1 MRLRFLGVLD
11 RYVLKQWLATFF
23 LAAIGVPTVAV
34 VIDLS
39 ERFSKLSVTRH
50 VPLGDIFLGQLFLF
64 PSKVAILIPAAV
76 LFATVFTLNTM
87 GRHSEL
93 TAVQGGG
100 VSFYR
105 LIAPMLLLAT
115 LAVPV
120 DYGLQEIAGYSTS
133 RHNELHHDKNSSATA
148 YRVGF
153 AFASP
158 TGWTW
163 AFKEMSQR
171 QGEGHGTGIL
181 GEGARSRRGVRWTVA
196 ADSAIWDAKARTWA
210 LRDGTSYLVSD
221 LVSDSTVLATFR
233 FKAMRVREFA
243 ETPGEL
249 MTEDKKAE
257 EMTTGELRKYLEQL
271 KLSGGTPGGLAVE
284 LPLKYAVP
292 VACLVVALFG
302 APLAITN
309 ARAGAAIGLAIA
321 LGTTL
326 TYLTGTQIMKAIGG
340 KEILSP
346 ELAAWS
352 MNIFFVV
359 FAVILL
365 TRVKS

>member
-11 RYVLKQWLATFF
+11 RYLLKQWLATF
-23 LAAIGVPTVAV
+23 LLSIIGVPTVAV
-34 VIDLS
+34 VIDLA
-39 ERFSKLSVTRH
+39 ERFSKLSVQRH
-50 VPLGDIFLGQLFLF
+50 VPLADIFLGQLYLF
-64 PSKVAILIPAAV
+64 PSKIAILVPAAV

-105 LIAPMLLLAT
+105 LIAPMIALAA
-115 LAVPV
+115 LAVPL
-120 DYGLQEIAGYSTS
+120 DFEIQELAGPSTS
-133 RHNELHHDKNSSATA
+133 RQKELHHEKYSAGTA
-148 YRVGF
+148 YLRGF
-153 AFASP
+153 AFASQ

-163 AFKEMSQR
+163 GFNEMTQKE
-171 QGEGHGTGIL
+171 GEGHGTGVL
-181 GEGARSRRGVRWTVA
+181 GEGARDSRGERWTIA
-196 ADSAIWDAKARTWA
+196 ADSTIWDARTRTWA
-210 LRDGTSYLVSD
+210 IHRGTSY
-221 LVSDSTVLATFR
+221 LVSDSTVLATFQFR
-233 FKAMRVREFA
+233 GMRVREFT

-249 MTEDKKAE
+249 MTERKAAE
-257 EMTTGELRKYLEQL
+257 EMTTPELRRYLAQL
-271 KLSGGTPGGLAVE
+271 KLSGGTPGALAVE
-284 LPLKYAVP
+284 LPLKFAVP

-326 TYLTGTQIMKAIGG
+326 TYLTGTQIMKAVGG

-346 ELAAWS
+346 ILAAWS
-352 MNIFFVV
+352 MNIFFIVI
-359 FAVILL
+359 AVILL

>member
-11 RYVLKQWLATFF
+11 RYILKQWLTTFA
-23 LAAIGVPTVAV
+23 LSAIGVPTVAV
-34 VIDLS
+34 VIDLA
-39 ERFSKLSVTRH
+39 ERFSKLSVDRH
-50 VPLGDIFLGQLFLF
+50 VPLGDIFLGQLYLY
-64 PSKVAILIPAAV
+64 PAKVVILIPAAV
-76 LFATVFTLNTM
+76 LFATVFTLNAM

-105 LIAPMLLLAT
+105 LITPMLLLAA

-120 DYGLQEIAGYSTS
+120 DYALQEIAGPSTS
-133 RHNELHHDKNSSATA
+133 RHNELHRDKTSSGTH
-148 YRVGF
+148 YNPDF
-153 AFASP
+153 AFASQ

-163 AFKEMSQR
+163 AFKEMR
-171 QGEGHGTGIL
+171 QEEGRGTGTGLL
-181 GEGARSRRGVRWTVA
+181 GEGAPRGGGERWTVT
-196 ADSAIWDAKARTWA
+196 ADSAIWDLKTHTWA
-210 LRDGTSYLVSD
+210 LHRGATH
-221 LVSDSTVLATFR
+221 LVSDSTVIATFR
-233 FKAMRVREFA
+233 FNGMRVKEFT

-249 MTEDKKAE
+249 MTERKSAD
-257 EMTTGELRKYLEQL
+257 EMTTPELRHYIEQL
-271 KLSGGTPGGLAVE
+271 QKSGGTPGGLAVE

-309 ARAGAAIGLAIA
+309 ARAGAAVGLAIA

-326 TYLTGTQIMKAIGG
+326 TYLTGTQIMKAVGG
-340 KEILSP
+340 KLILSP

-359 FAVILL
+359 VALVLL
-365 TRVKS
+365 ARVRS

>member
-1 MRLRFLGVLD
+1 MRLRILGVLD
-11 RYVLKQWLATFF
+11 RYVLKQWLATFV
-23 LAAIGVPTVAV
+23 LSVIGVPTVAV
-34 VIDLS
+34 VIDLA
-39 ERFSKLSVTRH
+39 ERFSKLSVDRRI
-50 VPLGDIFLGQLFLF
+50 PLGDIFLGQLFLF
-64 PSKVAILIPAAV
+64 PSKIAILVPAAV

-105 LIAPMLLLAT
+105 LIAPMMVLAA
-115 LAVPV
+115 LAVPL
-120 DYGLQEIAGYSTS
+120 DFEIQEIAGYSTA
-133 RHNELHHDKNSSATA
+133 RHDALHHDVNSAA
-148 YRVGF
+148 MAHLGDF
-153 AFASP
+153 AFASQ

-163 AFKEMSQR
+163 AFRQMDHKEAT
-171 QGEGHGTGIL
+171 GFGTGIMAQGPRDAR
-181 GEGARSRRGVRWTVA
+181 GERWIVA
-196 ADSAIWDAKARTWA
+196 ADSTIWNAVTRSWAIHR
-210 LRDGTSYLVSD
+210 GTAF
-221 LVSDSTVLATFR
+221 LVSDSNVIATFVFQGMQIR
-233 FKAMRVREFA
+233 NFS

-249 MTEDKKAE
+249 MTERKAAE
-257 EMTTGELRKYLEQL
+257 EMTTAELRRYLEQL
-271 KLSGGTPGGLAVE
+271 KLSGGTPGGLAVD

-309 ARAGAAIGLAIA
+309 ARAGAAVGLAIA

-346 ELAAWS
+346 VLAAWS
-352 MNIFFVV
+352 MNIFFL
-359 FAVILL
+359 VIAIVLL
-365 TRVKS
+365 ARVKS

>member
-11 RYVLKQWLATFF
+11 RYVLKQWLATFV
-23 LAAIGVPTVAV
+23 LSAIGVPTVAV
-34 VIDLS
+34 VIDLA
-39 ERFSKLSVTRH
+39 EQFSKLSAIRQI
-50 VPLGDIFLGQLFLF
+50 PLGDILLGQLFLF
-64 PSKVAILIPAAV
+64 PSKIAILIPAAV

-115 LAVPV
+115 LAVPA
-120 DYGLQEIAGYSTS
+120 DYELQELAGPSTS
-133 RHNELHHDKNSSATA
+133 RHNELHRIKTSSATVYSA
-148 YRVGF
+148 AF
-153 AFASP
+153 AFASQ

-163 AFKEMSQR
+163 GFKEMR
-171 QGEGHGTGIL
+171 QKEGSGHGLGLL
-181 GEGARSRRGVRWTVA
+181 GEGPVDARGERWAVA
-196 ADSAIWDAKARTWA
+196 ADSANWDPKTATWA
-210 LRDGTSYLVSD
+210 LQSGASY
-221 LVSDSTVLATFR
+221 LVSDSTVIATFR
-233 FKAMRVREFA
+233 FMGMRVKAFT
-243 ETPGEL
+243 ETPADL
-249 MTEDKKAE
+249 MKEEKRAE
-257 EMTTGELRKYLEQL
+257 EMTTAELRNYLKQL
-271 KLSGGTPGGLAVE
+271 ALSGGTAGGLAVE

-326 TYLTGTQIMKAIGG
+326 TYLTGTQIMKAVGS
-340 KEILSP
+340 KLILSP

-352 MNIFFVV
+352 MNIFFGVLAVV
-359 FAVILL
+359 LL
-365 TRVKS
+365 ARVKS

>member
-11 RYVLKQWLATFF
+11 RYVLKQWLGTFV
-23 LAAIGVPTVAV
+23 LSGIGVPTVAV
-34 VIDLS
+34 VIDLA
-39 ERFSKLSVTRH
+39 ERFSKLSAQRH

-115 LAVPV
+115 LAVPL
-120 DYGLQEIAGYSTS
+120 DYALQELAGYSTS
-133 RHNELHHDKNSSATA
+133 RHNELHRDKSSSGTP
-148 YRVGF
+148 YQQGF
-153 AFASP
+153 AFASQ

-163 AFKEMSQR
+163 AFKEMAQAG
-171 QGEGHGTGIL
+171 GEGHGTGL
-181 GEGARSRRGVRWTVA
+181 VGEGAPNARGERWLVA
-196 ADSAIWDAKARTWA
+196 ADSAIWNPKTHSWA
-210 LRDGTSYLVSD
+210 LHGGTTYLVA
-221 LVSDSTVLATFR
+221 DSTVLATFR
-233 FKAMRVREFA
+233 FIRFNGLRIRQFT
-243 ETPGEL
+243 ETPGDL
-249 MTEDKKAE
+249 MKEEKRAD
-257 EMTTGELRKYLEQL
+257 EMTTAELRRYLFQL
-271 KLSGGTPGGLAVE
+271 DRSGGTAGGLAVE

-326 TYLTGTQIMKAIGG
+326 TYLTGTQIMKAVGSKG
-340 KEILSP
+340 ILTP
-346 ELAAWS
+346 DLAAWS
-352 MNIFFVV
+352 MNIFFFVV
-359 FAVILL
+359 AVILL
-365 TRVKS
+365 ARVKS

>member
-1 MRLRFLGVLD
+1 MRLTFLGVLD
-11 RYVLKQWLATFF
+11 RYVLKQWLATFV
-23 LAAIGVPTVAV
+23 LAAIGVPAVAI

-39 ERFSKLSVTRH
+39 ERFSKLSAVRH
-50 VPLGDIFLGQLFLF
+50 VPLGDIFLGQMYLF
-64 PSKVAILIPAAV
+64 PAKVAILIPAAV

-105 LIAPMLLLAT
+105 LIAPMLLLAA
-115 LAVPV
+115 LAVPL
-120 DYGLQEIAGYSTS
+120 DFELQEIAGYSTS
-133 RHNELHHDKNSSATA
+133 RHNELHRDKSSSATA
-148 YRVGF
+148 YLGGF
-153 AFASP
+153 AFASQ

-163 AFKEMSQR
+163 AFKEMYQK
-171 QGEGHGTGIL
+171 QGVGTGTGLL
-181 GEGARSRRGVRWTVA
+181 GEGARSTRGERWTLDV
-196 ADSAIWDAKARTWA
+196 DSAIWEAGPRTWA
-210 LRDGTSYLVSD
+210 LHHGTSYF
-221 LVSDSTVLATFR
+221 VSDSTVLATFR
-233 FKAMRVREFA
+233 FAGMRVKAFT

-249 MTEDKKAE
+249 MTEDKRAE
-257 EMTTGELRKYLEQL
+257 EMTTAELRKYLDQL

-326 TYLTGTQIMKAIGG
+326 TYLTGTQIMKAVGG

-359 FAVILL
+359 LAVILL
-365 TRVKS
+365 ARVKS

>member
-1 MRLRFLGVLD
+1 MRLRVLGVLD
-11 RYVLKQWLATFF
+11 RYLLKQWLATFV
-23 LAAIGVPTVAV
+23 LSVIGVPTVAV
-34 VIDLS
+34 VIDLA

-50 VPLGDIFLGQLFLF
+50 VPLGDIFLGQLYLF
-64 PSKVAILIPAAV
+64 PSKIAILIPAAV

-105 LIAPMLLLAT
+105 LIAPMLVLAT
-115 LAVPV
+115 LAVPL
-120 DYGLQEIAGYSTS
+120 DYWLQEVAGYSTS
-133 RHNELHHDKNSSATA
+133 RHNELHQDKKSSATA
-148 YRVGF
+148 YSASF
-153 AFASP
+153 AFASA

-163 AFKEMSQR
+163 AFREMSQR
-171 QGEGHGTGIL
+171 EGEGHGTGIL
-181 GEGARSRRGVRWTVA
+181 GEGAPNRRGERWTVV
-196 ADSAIWDAKARTWA
+196 ADSAIWNAKTHTWA
-210 LRDGTSYLVSD
+210 IQRGASF
-221 LVSDSTVLATFR
+221 LVSDSTALATFR
-233 FKAMRVREFA
+233 FQGMRVKQFT
-243 ETPGEL
+243 ETPGDL
-249 MTEDKKAE
+249 MKEEKRAD
-257 EMTTGELRKYLEQL
+257 EMTTAELQQYLAQL
-271 KLSGGTPGGLAVE
+271 KLSGGTPGALAVE

-292 VACLVVALFG
+292 MACLVVALFG

-340 KEILSP
+340 KEILHFSP
-346 ELAAWS
+346 ALAAWS

-359 FAVILL
+359 VALILL
-365 TRVKS
+365 ARVKS